1 MDSDS
6 DVAWLLRSVQQP
18 ALSLGQEAFFLD
30 ALEMVALTAEYRRLS
45 TGNHNWRVAQLAALI
60 GKKLGFGDPE
70 LELVKGAAPL
80 HDIGT
85 IFIPEPIILK
95 PAKLSDQEFEL
106 VKRHVELGGRLVQG
120 STTALLKTAQMII
133 EGHHERFDGS
143 GYPSSFQGSEIPPV
157 AQIVALADVF
167 DTATHPQPY
176 REALPVATAVR
187 QVREQ
192 RGKAFAP
199 KLVDALTSVLEEH
212 TWLVKPRDLK
222 PKREVLLRGKLS
234 TLSLFDLLG
243 SLTQN
248 KKSGR
253 LYIYIGTFQGLILIY
268 EGRILHAEFDNKQG
282 EDALLLLFTK
292 AEETAN
298 AKFALETWHIS
309 SRQEDLPPLEL
320 LSIQT
325 PTEKLLFDVAVKL
338 DHELSRKKR

>member
-6 DVAWLLRSVQQP
+6 DVAWLIRSVQQP
-18 ALSLGQEAFFLD
+18 SLSLGQEAIALD

-45 TGNHNWRVAQLAALI
+45 TGNHNWRVAQLAALL
-60 GKKLGFGDPE
+60 GKKLGYGDPE
-70 LELVKGAAPL
+70 IELVKQAAPL

-85 IFIPEPIILK
+85 IFIPEPILLK
-95 PAKLSDQEFEL
+95 PAKLSQQEFEL
-106 VKRHVELGGRLVQG
+106 VKRHVELGKRLVQG
-120 STTALLKTAQMII
+120 ATTALLKTAQMII

-143 GYPSSFQGSEIPPV
+143 GYPSSKQGSEIPPI

-192 RGKAFAP
+192 RGRGFAP
-199 KLVDALTSVLEEH
+199 KLVDALTGVLEEH
-212 TWLVKPRDLK
+212 AWLVKQQSSK
-222 PKREVLLRGKLS
+222 SKREVLLRGKLG
-234 TLSLFDLLG
+234 TLNLFDLLG
-243 SLTQN
+243 SLTLN

-268 EGRILHAEFDNKQG
+268 EGRILHAEFDGKQG

-298 AKFALETWHIS
+298 AKFALEAWHIS
-309 SRQEDLPPLEL
+309 GDQEELPPLEL

-325 PTEKLLFDVAVKL
+325 PTEKILFDVAVKL
-338 DHELSRKKR
+338 DHELSRKKQ

>member
-18 ALSLGQEAFFLD
+18 SLALGQEAFFLD

-45 TGNHNWRVAQLAALI
+45 TGNHNWRVAQLAALL
-60 GKKLGFGDPE
+60 GKKLGFGNPE
-70 LELVKGAAPL
+70 LELVKQAAPL

-85 IFIPEPIILK
+85 IFIPEPILLK
-95 PAKLSDQEFEL
+95 PAKLSEQEFEL
-106 VKRHVELGGRLVQG
+106 VKRHVNLGGRLVQG
-120 STTALLKTAQMII
+120 ARTALLKTAQMII

-143 GYPSSFQGSEIPPV
+143 GYPLSKQGSEIPPV

-167 DTATHPQPY
+167 DTATHSQPY
-176 REALPVATAVR
+176 RDALPVMTAVQ

-192 RGKAFAP
+192 RGKGFAP
-199 KLVDALTSVLEEH
+199 KLVDALTSVLEENA
-212 TWLVKPRDLK
+212 WLVKQK
-222 PKREVLLRGKLS
+222 GGNPKREVLLRGKLG
-234 TLSLFDLLG
+234 TLNLFDLLG

-248 KKSGR
+248 KRSGR

-268 EGRILHAEFDNKQG
+268 EGRILHAEFDGKQG

-298 AKFALETWHIS
+298 AKFALEAWHMS
-309 SRQEDLPPLEL
+309 SDQEDLPPLEL

-338 DHELSRKKR
+338 DHELSRKKQ

>member
-6 DVAWLLRSVQQP
+6 DVAWLIRRVQQP
-18 ALSLGQEAFFLD
+18 PITSSQEAIALD

-45 TGNHNWRVAQLAALI
+45 TGNHNWRVAQLAALL
-60 GKKLGFGDPE
+60 GKKLGYGDPE
-70 LELVKGAAPL
+70 IELVKQAAPL

-85 IFIPEPIILK
+85 IFIPEPILLK
-95 PAKLSDQEFEL
+95 PAKLSEQEFEL
-106 VKRHVELGGRLVQG
+106 VKRHVDLGGRLVQG
-120 STTALLKTAQMII
+120 ATTALLKTAQMII

-143 GYPSSFQGSEIPPV
+143 GYPLSKQGSEIAPI

-176 REALPVATAVR
+176 RDALSVATAVR

-192 RGKAFAP
+192 RGKGFAP
-199 KLVDALTSVLEEH
+199 KLVDALTGVLEEH
-212 TWLVKPRDLK
+212 TWLVRQQGGK
-222 PKREVLLRGKLS
+222 PKRDVLLRGKLG
-234 TLSLFDLLG
+234 TLNLFDLLG

-268 EGRILHAEFDNKQG
+268 EGRILHAEFDGKQG

-292 AEETAN
+292 AEETTN
-298 AKFALETWHIS
+298 AKFALEAWHMS
-309 SRQEDLPPLEL
+309 ASQEELPPLEL

-338 DHELSRKKR
+338 DHELSRKKQ